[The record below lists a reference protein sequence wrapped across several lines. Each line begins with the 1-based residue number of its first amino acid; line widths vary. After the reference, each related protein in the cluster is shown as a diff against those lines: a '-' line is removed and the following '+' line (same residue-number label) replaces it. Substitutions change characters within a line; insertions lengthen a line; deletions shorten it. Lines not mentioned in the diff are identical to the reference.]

1 MSENTT
7 QVTVNKKT
15 TKRISVRKLTGT
27 AMLSAIAYVLMFL
40 DFSVPFMP
48 SFIKMD
54 LSELPAL
61 IGAFAY
67 GPVAGVVICL
77 VKNVIH
83 LMITTTGGVGELSNF
98 LLGASFVLV
107 AGGVYRFKKSR
118 KGALIGSVLGAFVMG
133 MFSIISNFF
142 LVYPIYYNFMPQ
154 DAILAAYQL
163 IFSGVKN
170 ILQCLIVFN
179 APFTFIK
186 GMISVVITFIIYK
199 RISPILKG
207 NEDK

>member
-27 AMLSAIAYVLMFL
+27 AMLSAIAYILMFL

-98 LLGASFVLV
+98 LLGASFMLV

-133 MFSIISNFF
+133 MFSIISNYF

-207 NEDK
+207 NEE

>member
-67 GPVAGVVICL
+67 GPVAGVAICL

-133 MFSIISNFF
+133 IFSIISNYF

-186 GMISVVITFIIYK
+186 GMLSVVITFIIYK

-207 NEDK
+207 NEE

>member
-61 IGAFAY
+61 IGAFTY

-118 KGALIGSVLGAFVMG
+118 KGALIGSVLGAFVKTP
-133 MFSIISNFF
+133 
-142 LVYPIYYNFMPQ
+142 L
-154 DAILAAYQL
+154 L
-163 IFSGVKN
+163 
-170 ILQCLIVFN
+170 
-179 APFTFIK
+179 
-186 GMISVVITFIIYK
+186 
-199 RISPILKG
+199 
-207 NEDK
+207 DKY

>member
-7 QVTVNKKT
+7 QGTVNKRT

-107 AGGVYRFKKSR
+107 AGGVYRFKKTR
-118 KGALIGSVLGAFVMG
+118 KCALIGSVLGAFIMG
-133 MFSIISNFF
+133 VFSIISNYF

-207 NEDK
+207 NEE

>member
-107 AGGVYRFKKSR
+107 SGGVYRFKKSR

-133 MFSIISNFF
+133 MFSIISNYF

-186 GMISVVITFIIYK
+186 GMLSVVITFIIYK

-207 NEDK
+207 NEE

>member
-207 NEDK
+207 NEE

>member
-83 LMITTTGGVGELSNF
+83 V
-98 LLGASFVLV
+98 
-107 AGGVYRFKKSR
+107 
-118 KGALIGSVLGAFVMG
+118 SVKWVHW
-133 MFSIISNFF
+133 
-142 LVYPIYYNFMPQ
+142 
-154 DAILAAYQL
+154 ILCHKY
-163 IFSGVKN
+163 IPPCK
-170 ILQCLIVFN
+170 
-179 APFTFIK
+179 
-186 GMISVVITFIIYK
+186 
-199 RISPILKG
+199 
-207 NEDK
+207 

>member
-107 AGGVYRFKKSR
+107 SGGVYRFKKSR

-207 NEDK
+207 NEE

>member
-67 GPVAGVVICL
+67 GPIAGVVICL

-133 MFSIISNFF
+133 IFSIISNYF

-186 GMISVVITFIIYK
+186 GMLSVVITFIIYK

-207 NEDK
+207 NEE

>member
-77 VKNVIH
+77 VKNVSH

-133 MFSIISNFF
+133 IFSIISNYF

-186 GMISVVITFIIYK
+186 GMLSVVITFIIYK

-207 NEDK
+207 NEE

>member
-83 LMITTTGGVGELSNF
+83 LMITTTGGVGELSKF

-133 MFSIISNFF
+133 MFSIISNYF

-207 NEDK
+207 NEE